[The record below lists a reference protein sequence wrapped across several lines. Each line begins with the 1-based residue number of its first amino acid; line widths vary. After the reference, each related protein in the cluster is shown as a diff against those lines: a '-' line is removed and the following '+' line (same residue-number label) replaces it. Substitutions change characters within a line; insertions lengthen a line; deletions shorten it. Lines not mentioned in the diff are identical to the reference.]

1 AMEEN
6 NNSYEKNENPNASNT
21 RIIPTTF
28 LDLLNNTLDDADLVH
43 LLAEAS
49 IKVTP
54 EFTAATLSDEDEE
67 EDTIF
72 IHDDT
77 FGNDNDDLSDD
88 ETNQLADENFGRL
101 LSQAQAIGSDLTTGT
116 VAPHL
121 WQNLEQEWSEFNQ
134 DLRLTSGI
142 GPRNHALPPTL
153 RAKVGEAN
161 LHYVNRDYPKAI
173 EVLQEVIKIDP
184 NIHSA
189 WFTLGTIQD
198 EIGCPE
204 KALQLYLVA
213 AHLTPHDGALWKRLD
228 HSAAH
233 QAIYCFSKAIRC
245 DPNDAIDGFT
255 GLLEKV
261 PHDMNILREISK
273 IHVQTSEIPKAIELY
288 LDAYSYYQNQGSFG
302 YSEINIMAELYMLI
316 NDFGGAIEFI
326 KCGVRWLQGRED
338 ETWWNNVSD
347 DREYDE
353 DENANR
359 KDNSFILAGAR
370 RQGVFSSGGSN
381 APLPLELRI
390 KLGISRICMDE
401 LEEGKLYDVKQYID
415 LYYEVAETYAEKGLF
430 EDALTTYEAILLN
443 SEVIDLGLC
452 HRELGNFENAAEYF
466 TAVVEDSPDNLDA
479 KMSLAETYEF
489 LGENEKALELVNTVL
504 EARKF
509 QRQVAESTPVRDP
522 VVISL
527 SSSSNSMTL
536 QENQQYSSTTMNQNS
551 GELIHSISRETKA
564 NDLARLEEERKKQ
577 ELEKEKETQILF
589 HRLDLLYPCSVNGDK
604 EASKEYL
611 ETARGLIEDWQNNRA
626 FYPPRN
632 KMVPFRGYDR
642 RKSWRKK
649 LYYEEIKEL
658 KEGYD
663 ADIEEQ
669 ATTMAK
675 RLQWNIDGQLG
686 ELEAEI
692 HKKMTEFQGITFEKW
707 FEFFIQFIITAT
719 KNGHESEAYDV
730 VMLVSKANIFYH
742 NERHKTTFKEIYEYA
757 LLLAW
762 GLYTSNYIVV
772 CESARWL
779 CNFKP
784 FNSNIYNLYSACLAR
799 QIKAMDSGI
808 SDSSP
813 TKPDAGL
820 LTLYGHILGC
830 SRSYNGA
837 LAANS
842 QKYFLRQIKAMDS
855 GISDSSPTKP
865 DAGLL
870 TLYGHILGCS
880 RSYNGALGYYARA
893 ALVKPKDPLVCF
905 SMGLAYL
912 HRAMQ
917 RKTSNRHLQ
926 ILQGFNFLY
935 EYYELKG
942 KNQEAEYNLG
952 HAFHQ
957 LGLTHLA
964 IPHYEKALKLPSV
977 NQILKQKIDK
987 KKQLETDE
995 NEEVENFEENDPT
1008 DIRKEAAYNL
1018 YLIYME
1024 TGSPALAQML
1034 LKKYCAI

>member
-1 AMEEN
+1 MH
-6 NNSYEKNENPNASNT
+6 S
-21 RIIPTTF
+21 
-28 LDLLNNTLDDADLVH
+28 H
-43 LLAEAS
+43 
-49 IKVTP
+49 
-54 EFTAATLSDEDEE
+54 
-67 EDTIF
+67 
-72 IHDDT
+72 
-77 FGNDNDDLSDD
+77 
-88 ETNQLADENFGRL
+88 QL
-101 LSQAQAIGSDLTTGT
+101 
-116 VAPHL
+116 
-121 WQNLEQEWSEFNQ
+121 
-134 DLRLTSGI
+134 
-142 GPRNHALPPTL
+142 
-153 RAKVGEAN
+153 
-161 LHYVNRDYPKAI
+161 YVLKDYPKAI

-198 EIGCPE
+198 EIGCLE

-213 AHLTPHDGALWKRLD
+213 AHLTPHDGALWKRL
-228 HSAAH
+228 
-233 QAIYCFSKAIRC
+233 
-245 DPNDAIDGFT
+245 
-255 GLLEKV
+255 V
-261 PHDMNILREISK
+261 
-273 IHVQTSEIPKAIELY
+273 
-288 LDAYSYYQNQGSFG
+288 
-302 YSEINIMAELYMLI
+302 
-316 NDFGGAIEFI
+316 
-326 KCGVRWLQGRED
+326 
-338 ETWWNNVSD
+338 
-347 DREYDE
+347 
-353 DENANR
+353 
-359 KDNSFILAGAR
+359 
-370 RQGVFSSGGSN
+370 
-381 APLPLELRI
+381 
-390 KLGISRICMDE
+390 
-401 LEEGKLYDVKQYID
+401 
-415 LYYEVAETYAEKGLF
+415 LF

-443 SEVIDLGLC
+443 SETNNPTAWMRVGLC

-479 KMSLAETYEF
+479 KY
-489 LGENEKALELVNTVL
+489 
-504 EARKF
+504 
-509 QRQVAESTPVRDP
+509 
-522 VVISL
+522 
-527 SSSSNSMTL
+527 
-536 QENQQYSSTTMNQNS
+536 
-551 GELIHSISRETKA
+551 
-564 NDLARLEEERKKQ
+564 
-577 ELEKEKETQILF
+577 
-589 HRLDLLYPCSVNGDK
+589 
-604 EASKEYL
+604 
-611 ETARGLIEDWQNNRA
+611 
-626 FYPPRN
+626 
-632 KMVPFRGYDR
+632 
-642 RKSWRKK
+642 
-649 LYYEEIKEL
+649 
-658 KEGYD
+658 
-663 ADIEEQ
+663 
-669 ATTMAK
+669 
-675 RLQWNIDGQLG
+675 GQLG

-779 CNFKP
+779 
-784 FNSNIYNLYSACLAR
+784 S
-799 QIKAMDSGI
+799 
-808 SDSSP
+808 
-813 TKPDAGL
+813 
-820 LTLYGHILGC
+820 
-830 SRSYNGA
+830 
-837 LAANS
+837 ANS

>member
-1 AMEEN
+1 MEEN
-6 NNSYEKNENPNASNT
+6 NNSYEKNENPNGSNT

-28 LDLLNNTLDDADLVH
+28 LDLLNSTIDDADLVH
-43 LLAEAS
+43 
-49 IKVTP
+49 
-54 EFTAATLSDEDEE
+54 F
-67 EDTIF
+67 
-72 IHDDT
+72 
-77 FGNDNDDLSDD
+77 
-88 ETNQLADENFGRL
+88 RL
-101 LSQAQAIGSDLTTGT
+101 LSQAQAIGSDLTTGI

-142 GPRNHALPPTL
+142 
-153 RAKVGEAN
+153 VGEAN

-198 EIGCPE
+198 EIGCLE

-273 IHVQTSEIPKAIELY
+273 IHVQTSEVPKAIELY
-288 LDAYSYYQNQGSFG
+288 LDAYSYYRNRPFYKDTEAEGSFG

-338 ETWWNNVSD
+338 ETWWNNVTGT
-347 DREYDE
+347 RH
-353 DENANR
+353 
-359 KDNSFILAGAR
+359 
-370 RQGVFSSGGSN
+370 QGVFSSGGSN

-390 KLGISRICMDE
+390 KLGISRICMDG
-401 LEEGKLYDVKQYID
+401 LEEGKVL
-415 LYYEVAETYAEKGLF
+415 LF

-443 SEVIDLGLC
+443 SETNNPTAWMRVGLC

-479 KMSLAETYEF
+479 KL
-489 LGENEKALELVNTVL
+489 
-504 EARKF
+504 
-509 QRQVAESTPVRDP
+509 AESTPVRDP

-536 QENQQYSSTTMNQNS
+536 QENQQ
-551 GELIHSISRETKA
+551 
-564 NDLARLEEERKKQ
+564 
-577 ELEKEKETQILF
+577 
-589 HRLDLLYPCSVNGDK
+589 LDLLYPCSVNGDK

-611 ETARGLIEDWQNNRA
+611 ETARGLIEDWQNNSILSS
-626 FYPPRN
+626 
-632 KMVPFRGYDR
+632 KKQGYDR
-642 RKSWRKK
+642 CKSWREK

-742 NERHKTTFKEIYEYA
+742 NERHKTTFKV
-757 LLLAW
+757 LSLAW

-779 CNFKP
+779 
-784 FNSNIYNLYSACLAR
+784 S
-799 QIKAMDSGI
+799 
-808 SDSSP
+808 
-813 TKPDAGL
+813 
-820 LTLYGHILGC
+820 
-830 SRSYNGA
+830 
-837 LAANS
+837 ANS

>member
-288 LDAYSYYQNQGSFG
+288 LDAYSYYQNQ
-302 YSEINIMAELYMLI
+302 
-316 NDFGGAIEFI
+316 FI

-742 NERHKTTFKEIYEYA
+742 NERHKTTFKWFVKVQDGYVTLSHSIATYIIYIA
-757 LLLAW
+757 HVWQA
-762 GLYTSNYIVV
+762 
-772 CESARWL
+772 A
-779 CNFKP
+779 
-784 FNSNIYNLYSACLAR
+784 NSQKYFLR